1 MHRGLQRD
9 YCADDQ
15 GDGDDVGDVDGDDH
29 DHADCEDHHEIVA
42 VILIT

>member
-15 GDGDDVGDVDGDDH
+15 GDGDDVGYVDGDDH